1 LEVAIVDSPGQLEAF
16 ILQIP
21 NRRLEETISA
31 SEATTKAGLRVT
43 LAELPE
49 HEGELLG
56 RTGWQRMTQDLVDRF
71 ADLTDDHNFI
81 HVDPER
87 AAQTP
92 FKGTIAHGFLT
103 LSLLAPIS
111 RQLLRLRDSSTGI
124 NYGLDKVRF
133 PAPLPVGADFR
144 GSALLSEARRIAG
157 GVQVKL
163 LITVEVKDAE
173 KPALVAECLFRHF
186 A

>member
-1 LEVAIVDSPGQLEAF
+1 
-16 ILQIP
+16 LQIP
-21 NRRLEETISA
+21 ERRLEDAIGT
-31 SEATTKAGLRVT
+31 SEATAPAGLKVT

-49 HEGELLG
+49 HSGEFLG
-56 RTGWQRMTQDLVDRF
+56 RTAWREMNQDLVDRF
-71 ADLTDDHNFI
+71 ADLTGDHNFI
-81 HVDPER
+81 HVDPVR
-87 AAQTP
+87 AAQTQ

-111 RQLLRLRDSSTGI
+111 HQLLKITDSSSGI

-133 PAPLPVGADFR
+133 PAPLSVGAEFR
-144 GSALLSEARRIAG
+144 GSGVLSEVRAIDT
-157 GVQVKL
+157 GVQLKL
-163 LITVEVKDAE
+163 TITVEVKDAV

>member
-1 LEVAIVDSPGQLEAF
+1 
-16 ILQIP
+16 LQIP
-21 NRRLEETISA
+21 ERRLENAIST
-31 SEATTKAGLRVT
+31 SEATAPTGLEVT

-49 HEGELLG
+49 HSGEFLG
-56 RTGWQRMTQDLVDRF
+56 HTAWREMTQDLVDRF
-71 ADLTDDHNFI
+71 ADLTDDHNFL
-81 HVDPER
+81 HVDPVR

-111 RQLLRLRDSSTGI
+111 RQLLKVTDSSRGI
-124 NYGLDKVRF
+124 NYGLDRVRF
-133 PAPLPVGADFR
+133 PAPLPVGAEFR
-144 GSALLSEARRIAG
+144 GSAALGEIREIDG
-157 GVQVKL
+157 GVQLKL
-163 LITVEVKDAE
+163 VITVEVKDAV

>member
-1 LEVAIVDSPGQLEAF
+1 
-16 ILQIP
+16 LQILE
-21 NRRLEETISA
+21 RRLESAIST
-31 SEATTKAGLRVT
+31 SEATAPAGLQVT

-49 HEGELLG
+49 HSGEFLG
-56 RTGWQRMTQDLVDRF
+56 HTAWREMTQELVDRF

-81 HVDPER
+81 HIDPVR

-103 LSLLAPIS
+103 LALVAPIS
-111 RQLLRLRDSSTGI
+111 RQLLKVTDSSIGI

-133 PAPLPVGADFR
+133 PAPLPVGAEFR
-144 GSALLSEARRIAG
+144 GSAVLSEVRLLDA
-157 GVQVKL
+157 GVQLKL
-163 LITVEVKDAE
+163 VITVEVKDAV
-173 KPALVAECLFRHF
+173 KPALVAEYLVRYL